1 MQERGPAAYVAE
13 FVGTFALVFSITA
26 SVVLFAPAATTTVPG
41 VPAPFQDF
49 AVIGLVHTLALFFLI
64 QSFALISGAHF
75 NPAITLSLTAIR
87 QLRIVDGGIY
97 IVMQLAGGTL
107 GALFTKALMTGVNPG
122 VHYGAPGLQLS
133 RVGTTLGGMGAEGI
147 GTLFLVLAVVAVA
160 VNPTGLKDWS
170 GLVIGGTLGFS
181 VMILAPLTGGSLNP
195 ARAFGP
201 ALVSHHW
208 GDAGKWLL
216 VYVLSPAVGG
226 LIAAAGYFWLFIQPG
241 KKGVT
246 GTEPVG

>member
-75 NPAITLSLTAIR
+75 NPAITLGLTAIR
-87 QLRIVDGGIY
+87 QLRIVDAGIY

-133 RVGTTLGGMGAEGI
+133 RIPNSRHYETSLTLVGSIPSIPLI
-147 GTLFLVLAVVAVA
+147 V
-160 VNPTGLKDWS
+160 
-170 GLVIGGTLGFS
+170 S
-181 VMILAPLTGGSLNP
+181 V
-195 ARAFGP
+195 GP
-201 ALVSHHW
+201 
-208 GDAGKWLL
+208 LL
-216 VYVLSPAVGG
+216 VNCTRWTVPLCVLPDAS
-226 LIAAAGYFWLFIQPG
+226 
-241 KKGVT
+241 
-246 GTEPVG
+246 E